1 MSEGSKTTSDVIVF
15 DESYQKT
22 LFLYLISL
30 GGVQSS
36 IVNTF
41 HIGTGIL
48 GVIYYWPYFF
58 LSVYM
63 AKKIPPKGLV
73 GTAFCIV
80 IGAVLSA
87 LISTYGK
94 RFV

>member
-30 GGVQSS
+30 GGIQSA
-36 IVNTF
+36 IVNIF
-41 HIGTGIL
+41 HSAISFFEIAA
-48 GVIYYWPYFF
+48 YWPYFF

-63 AKKIPPKGLV
+63 AKKFPPKGLIGAV
-73 GTAFCIV
+73 FCLV
-80 IGAVLSA
+80 IGAVLA
-87 LISTYGK
+87 VLISTYGK